1 MNRALN
7 KTSSNYLDSSFYFY
21 YNLIKL
27 LDLLKELGVS
37 YTHFVNSID
46 MRKFINYVTSNI
58 VRICTTLEPYKIL
71 DELFESIRYTQP
83 TSNQR

>member
-7 KTSSNYLDSSFYFY
+7 KTSSNYFY

-27 LDLLKELGVS
+27 LDLKELGVS

>member
-46 MRKFINYVTSNI
+46 ITSNI